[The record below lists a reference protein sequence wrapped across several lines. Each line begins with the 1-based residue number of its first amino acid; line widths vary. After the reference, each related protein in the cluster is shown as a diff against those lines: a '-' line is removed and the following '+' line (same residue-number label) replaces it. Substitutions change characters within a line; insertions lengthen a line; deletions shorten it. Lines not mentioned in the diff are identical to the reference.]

1 LVVAASVPDFG
12 IGLKGSIPWRVPE
25 DMKFFKMK
33 TAKTEDEQKQNA
45 VIMGRKTWE
54 SIPSKYRPLPQ
65 RFNIVLTRNT
75 QSDLAKSIASTDS
88 CMVSNSFEHAMDCLS
103 WPPYSNTIESVFVIG
118 GAEIYNLCL
127 SKYGTLIDHVY
138 LTNIFLSDDTK
149 CDRFLQLNPD
159 DFESVNIS
167 DKEQC
172 KTNEAA
178 SYKMVQLTPRNKNEV
193 EEEEAVAVNKE
204 NAQNT
209 ANEVAAAVPVPPPS
223 ATATKEEQ
231 KGTESEEVVVDSNH
245 EEYQYLNLIQK
256 ILTEGVKRG
265 DRTGTGTLSVFGAQ
279 MRYSLKKGI
288 FPMLTTKR
296 VFWRGVA
303 EELLWFIKG
312 STSAKELQDKKIRI
326 WDGNSTREFLDKR
339 GLTHHEEGDLG
350 PVYGFQWRHFGA
362 TYKTMHDNYDG
373 LGVDQLMQC
382 IDQIKNN
389 PNSRRIVMTAWNP
402 ADLDKMAL
410 PPCHMFVQ
418 FYVADGHLSCQM
430 YQRSADMGLGVPFN
444 IASYALLTRLMA
456 QVCGLE
462 AGDFVHVIGDAHV
475 YLNHVEPLQEQLKRT
490 PKQFPI
496 LRINPNKKDIDSFE
510 YADFKIEGYKPHKTI
525 KMKMAV

>member
-1 LVVAASVPDFG
+1 MG
-12 IGLKGSIPWRVPE
+12 I
-25 DMKFFKMK
+25 
-33 TAKTEDEQKQNA
+33 
-45 VIMGRKTWE
+45 E
-54 SIPSKYRPLPQ
+54 SIY
-65 RFNIVLTRNT
+65 
-75 QSDLAKSIASTDS
+75 
-88 CMVSNSFEHAMDCLS
+88 
-103 WPPYSNTIESVFVIG
+103 VIG
-118 GAEIYNLCL
+118 GAEIYNMCL
-127 SKYGTLIDHVY
+127 SKYSELIDHVY
-138 LTNIFLSDDTK
+138 LTNIFLSDDTQ
-149 CDRFLQLNPD
+149 CDRFLKLNPN
-159 DFESVNIS
+159 DFESTDIS
-167 DKEQC
+167 TKEQC
-172 KTNEAA
+172 KSNEAA
-178 SYKMVQLTPRNKNEV
+178 SYQMVQLTPKINDTP
-193 EEEEAVAVNKE
+193 NKE
-204 NAQNT
+204 NEQGS
-209 ANEVAAAVPVPPPS
+209 ANEVAS
-223 ATATKEEQ
+223 APQPTEEEE
-231 KGTESEEVVVDSNH
+231 KGAESELVADPDH

-279 MRYSLKKGI
+279 MRYSLKDGI

-362 TYKTMHDNYDG
+362 TYKTMHDSYDG
-373 LGVDQLMQC
+373 LGVDQLMGC

-418 FYVADGHLSCQM
+418 FYVANGQLSCQM

-462 AGDFVHVIGDAHV
+462 PGEFVHVIGDAHV

-490 PKQFPI
+490 PKQFPV
-496 LRINPNKKDIDSFE
+496 LRINPNKMDIDSFE
-510 YADFKIEGYKPHKTI
+510 YADFKVEGYKPHKTI